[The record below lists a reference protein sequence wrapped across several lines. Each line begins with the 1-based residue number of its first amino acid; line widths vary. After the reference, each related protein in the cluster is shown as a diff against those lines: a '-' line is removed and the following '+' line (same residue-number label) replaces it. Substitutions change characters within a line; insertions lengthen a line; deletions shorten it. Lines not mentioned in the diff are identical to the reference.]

1 MQLILTSKL
10 GTLAWVSDGGEGD
23 EGPESFP
30 FDVTTDDIIGVAE
43 SDEMFKS
50 NGGEAASITTS

>member
-1 MQLILTSKL
+1 M
-10 GTLAWVSDGGEGD
+10 DEGD

-30 FDVTTDDIIGVAE
+30 SDVTPDDIIGVAE